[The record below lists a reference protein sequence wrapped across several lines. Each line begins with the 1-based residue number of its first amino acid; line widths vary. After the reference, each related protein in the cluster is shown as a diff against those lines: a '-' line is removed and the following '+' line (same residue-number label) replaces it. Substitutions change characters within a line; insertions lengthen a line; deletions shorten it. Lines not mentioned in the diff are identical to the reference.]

1 MADDNSWVFDSLVCF
16 LHGPVWNAPL
26 QTFIEDKSI
35 IFDPNLQPDEN
46 NPEFRKVHDE
56 YKNLVDYMLGSF
68 MEEMQITPEQFEFAC
83 LEGRHVANLGGGG
96 GGAPARAGSAGTS
109 SDDRTEQSGAASTF
123 SFHQGL
129 FQQIWAA
136 NDIRIFIRMM
146 VQRNVELQLQA
157 LDLIERRSQSMSKRE
172 EEAAAGPAHDDDVPP
187 ELQLDVDRELKDPP
201 PVEGD
206 IERDILK
213 SVENEL
219 NVSGSDA
226 DAIATPASVRQSVLE
241 QTLADGGELSAGEK
255 DKFQRLNLFFDE
267 EKINNED
274 MKARQ
279 EYLRSQRDKILT
291 IKKQARARQLN
302 ETIRKNERPTS
313 AQVAQKF
320 LDGETESVSVEPPEG
335 SLQLR
340 KLLAQRLRNEVAID
354 KE

>member
-1 MADDNSWVFDSLVCF
+1 MAEDNSWVFDSLVCF

-35 IFDPNLQPDEN
+35 IFDPNLQPDES

-83 LEGRHVANLGGGG
+83 LEGRHVASL
-96 GGAPARAGSAGTS
+96 GAPRAASAGTS
-109 SDDRTEQSGAASTF
+109 GEDRAEQSGANTF

-157 LDLIERRSQSMSKRE
+157 LDLIERRSQSMSKR
-172 EEAAAGPAHDDDVPP
+172 DDSSDVDALS
-187 ELQLDVDRELKDPP
+187 ELQLKEDREQNDT
-201 PVEGD
+201 PVEGE

-219 NVSGSDA
+219 NVPGRDPSAG
-226 DAIATPASVRQSVLE
+226 ASPVRQSVLDS
-241 QTLADGGELSAGEK
+241 TLDGELSAGEK
-255 DKFQRLNLFFDE
+255 DKFQRLNLFFDQ

-302 ETIRKNERPTS
+302 ETIRKNERPAS

-320 LDGETESVSVEPPEG
+320 LEGETESVSVEPPEG

-340 KLLAQRLRNEVAID
+340 KMLAQRLRNEVAVD

>member
-35 IFDPNLQPDEN
+35 IFDPNLQPDES

-83 LEGRHVANLGGGG
+83 LEGRHVASLGGG
-96 GGAPARAGSAGTS
+96 RAASAGAS
-109 SDDRTEQSGAASTF
+109 GDDHADQSGAANTF

-157 LDLIERRSQSMSKRE
+157 LDLIERRSQSQSKS
-172 EEAAAGPAHDDDVPP
+172 EEASEAAGGSAPDEEARMKLEPSSS
-187 ELQLDVDRELKDPP
+187 ELEHEGAA
-201 PVEGD
+201 PVERD
-206 IERDILK
+206 IELDILK

-219 NVSGSDA
+219 KPPRTGSE
-226 DAIATPASVRQSVLE
+226 SV
-241 QTLADGGELSAGEK
+241 TLANGLDDGLGES
-255 DKFQRLNLFFDE
+255 DKFQRLNLFFDQ
-267 EKINNED
+267 EKINTED
-274 MKARQ
+274 MRARQ

-302 ETIRKNERPTS
+302 ETIRKNERPAS

-320 LDGETESVSVEPPEG
+320 LDGETESASVEPPEG

-340 KLLAQRLRNEVAID
+340 KMLAQRLRDEVAID

>member
-35 IFDPNLQPDEN
+35 IFDPNLQPDED
-46 NPEFRKVHDE
+46 NPEFRRVHDE

-83 LEGRHVANLGGGG
+83 LEGRHVASLGARG
-96 GGAPARAGSAGTS
+96 ARASSTDPSSGADGS
-109 SDDRTEQSGAASTF
+109 DQSGSSTF

-157 LDLIERRSQSMSKRE
+157 LDLIERQSQGHARTEVESDSEVPLFDAKE
-172 EEAAAGPAHDDDVPP
+172 LTADVQST
-187 ELQLDVDRELKDPP
+187 ESNMVRTIEQ
-201 PVEGD
+201 D
-206 IERDILK
+206 IVQ

-219 NVSGSDA
+219 NESGRGY
-226 DAIATPASVRQSVLE
+226 PALE
-241 QTLADGGELSAGEK
+241 HGGHGET
-255 DKFQRLNLFFDE
+255 DKFQRLNLFFDQ
-267 EKINNED
+267 EKINAND

-279 EYLRSQRDKILT
+279 EYLRSQRDKILH

-302 ETIRKNERPTS
+302 ETMRKSERPTS

-340 KLLAQRLRNEVAID
+340 KMLAQRLREEVVVD